1 MKVPKMNVTIIR
13 TLLVLIL
20 SCLLISLSISGVSA
34 AIPGDLN
41 KDHEISREELSDA
54 IISYMGTNY
63 AGEDADSL
71 EKEALRETARKHF
84 TITVTDLAGRE
95 VTVPTRVERVV
106 LGHSLYIQE
115 FAAIEGEDF
124 TDKIVGWGSELETKD
139 FDTYSQYLEVYPE
152 IADIPIIGSMSRNT
166 FDTESVVS
174 LNPDLVI
181 MPLMRYEAA
190 KENIQLLESAGI
202 PVLIVDFWKS
212 PLENTQESTLL
223 LGKVMG
229 KEERAENIAEFY
241 GEQMDLVY
249 STLNSIDSETS
260 TSQTVYVE
268 YGSRGPSQYGITF
281 TDSNWG
287 PMLTKLGAA
296 NVAEGVASMSAI
308 DPEYLLSQNPD
319 IIIIAGQYWPENP
332 DSMGLGYSTS
342 LEESQDDLQG
352 FCTRSG
358 WDKLTAVENNNVHAI
373 HHGIS
378 YHIYN
383 FVGMQALAKW
393 IYPEEFAD
401 LDPDENLKE
410 FHKRYLPVNYTGT
423 WIVDIE
429 EV

>member
-1 MKVPKMNVTIIR
+1 MNVTIMR
-13 TLLVLIL
+13 TLCILLLSCQLIL
-20 SCLLISLSISGVSA
+20 LGISGASA

-41 KDHEISREELSDA
+41 KDYEISRAELSDA
-54 IISYMGTNY
+54 IISYMETNY
-63 AGEDADSL
+63 AGENTNSL

-115 FAAIEGEDF
+115 FAAVEGEDF
-124 TDKIVGWGSELETKD
+124 TEKIVGWGSELETKD
-139 FDTYSQYLEVYPE
+139 FDTYSQYLEFYPE

-174 LNPDLVI
+174 LNPDVII
-181 MPLMRYEAA
+181 MPLMRYEAS
-190 KENIQLLESAGI
+190 KETIQTLESVGI

-229 KEERAENIAEFY
+229 KEERAQNISEFY

-249 STLNSIDSETS
+249 STLNSIDPESS
-260 TSQTVYVE
+260 TSQKVYVE

-281 TDSNWG
+281 SDSNWG
-287 PMLTKLGAA
+287 PMITKLGAT
-296 NVAEGVASMSAI
+296 NVAEDVASMSAI

-342 LEESQDDLQG
+342 VEDSREDLQG

-358 WDKLTAVENNNVHAI
+358 WDELTAVKNNNVYSI

-401 LDPDENLKE
+401 MDPDENLRE
-410 FHKRYLPVNYTGT
+410 FHERYLPVNYTGT
-423 WIVDIE
+423 WIVGIE

>member
-1 MKVPKMNVTIIR
+1 MNVTIIR
-13 TLLVLIL
+13 TLFIAIL
-20 SCLLISLSISGVSA
+20 SCHLICSGISGVSA

-41 KDHEISREELSDA
+41 KDHEISRTELSDA
-54 IISYMGTNY
+54 IISYMGNNY
-63 AGEDADSL
+63 AGDDVKSL

-84 TITVTDLAGRE
+84 TMTVTDLAGRE

-115 FAAIEGEDF
+115 FAAVEGEDF
-124 TDKIVGWGSELETKD
+124 TEKIVGWGSELETKD

-174 LNPDLVI
+174 LNPDVVI

-190 KENIQLLESAGI
+190 KENIQTLESVGI

-229 KEERAENIAEFY
+229 KEERAENISEFY

-249 STLNSIDSETS
+249 STLESIDPESSEF
-260 TSQTVYVE
+260 QKVYVE
-268 YGSRGPSQYGITF
+268 YGSRGPTQYGITF
-281 TDSNWG
+281 SDSNWG
-287 PMLTKLGAA
+287 PMITKLGAV

-342 LEESQDDLQG
+342 TEDSIEDLQG

-358 WDKLTAVENNNVHAI
+358 WDTLVAVEDNNVHGI

-393 IYPEEFAD
+393 IYPQEFAD
-401 LDPDENLKE
+401 MDPDANLQE
-410 FHKRYLPVNYTGT
+410 FHERYLPVNYTGT
-423 WIVDIE
+423 WIVDID